1 MKELSEQIQCLCRKA
16 KEASRFL
23 SELSSKK
30 IDQALIAIGEELLAR
45 KATVLAAND
54 RDIDNA
60 KIWVFPRRS

>member
-1 MKELSEQIQCLCRKA
+1 M
-16 KEASRFL
+16 